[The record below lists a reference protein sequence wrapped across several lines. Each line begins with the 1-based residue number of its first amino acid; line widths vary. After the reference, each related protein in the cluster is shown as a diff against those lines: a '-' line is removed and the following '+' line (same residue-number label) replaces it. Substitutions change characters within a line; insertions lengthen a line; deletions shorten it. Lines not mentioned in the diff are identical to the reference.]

1 MPPSVQSPFS
11 EQTAMGWWDQS
22 LRIFQGLGAH
32 GTQGRRRMAPQTGR
46 SKRRVH
52 RLPPAMERRGGPP
65 AAWRWATE
73 AGRRGVTRRV
83 VATLERFG
91 GPRGGGRDTMRAVGA
106 RRRLETPGGGAPAA
120 WRGGRQAL
128 AAARRETAGAWEQAG
143 RAAGEGRERLGA
155 GEAPCCAPRRRGV
168 LERKTGARR
177 RAEGAEARTA
187 LTGKAAGEPRR
198 QALGTGGQALG
209 RDRAKA
215 LRPCAAPG
223 LACCRRPAG
232 FPLLPA
238 IVTRSALAR
247 GRRVRPGP
255 QARTDA
261 LEAVAR
267 LQGRPP
273 AAPAAPEAPAGV
285 ATRHAEGPRW
295 AEAPPPLARPPCRMA
310 DAAPQTSPQGAS
322 PLQAPVEASAVGAP
336 GQAWPARQAAI
347 TPVRQP

>member
-120 WRGGRQAL
+120 WRGGR
-128 AAARRETAGAWEQAG
+128 RRG
-143 RAAGEGRERLGA
+143 GA
-155 GEAPCCAPRRRGV
+155 GGGGPGSGR
-168 LERKTGARR
+168 GARR
-177 RAEGAEARTA
+177 GGGA
-187 LTGKAAGEPRR
+187 
-198 QALGTGGQALG
+198 
-209 RDRAKA
+209 
-215 LRPCAAPG
+215 
-223 LACCRRPAG
+223 
-232 FPLLPA
+232 
-238 IVTRSALAR
+238 SAS
-247 GRRVRPGP
+247 GP
-255 QARTDA
+255 
-261 LEAVAR
+261 
-267 LQGRPP
+267 GRPP
-273 AAPAAPEAPAGV
+273 AAHRG
-285 ATRHAEGPRW
+285 G
-295 AEAPPPLARPPCRMA
+295 
-310 DAAPQTSPQGAS
+310 GACWS
-322 PLQAPVEASAVGAP
+322 GKRA
-336 GQAWPARQAAI
+336 
-347 TPVRQP
+347 